1 MSYDISDLSLGGEI
15 MSDERKPSR
24 PQFRS
29 YLKQIDDFFEQTPLR
44 DVIADMNH
52 FFQKGNRLVTFPV
65 DLFEVEED
73 LIIKAEL
80 PGIQKEQLQV
90 EIQGEYLKIA
100 VKEDILGE
108 EVNESPNYYRRERT
122 MSEASR
128 VIKLPYPI
136 NKKQAKASY
145 QNGILEIRA
154 PKLPQQHD
162 ILSIE

>member
-1 MSYDISDLSLGGEI
+1 
-15 MSDERKPSR
+15 MSDEQKPSR

-52 FFQKGNRLVTFPV
+52 FFQKGNRLLTFPV
-65 DLFEVEED
+65 DLFEVGED
-73 LIIKAEL
+73 LVVKAEL
-80 PGIQKEQLQV
+80 PGVQKEQIQI
-90 EIQGEYLKIA
+90 EIQGEYLKIF
-100 VKEDILGE
+100 VKEEVLGE
-108 EVNESPNYYRRERT
+108 EIKESHNYYRRERAV
-122 MSEASR
+122 SEASR
-128 VIKLPYPI
+128 MIKLPYTI

-145 QNGILEIRA
+145 QDGILEIRA

>member
-1 MSYDISDLSLGGEI
+1 
-15 MSDERKPSR
+15 MSDEQKSSR
-24 PQFRS
+24 PPFRN

-52 FFQKGNRLVTFPV
+52 FFQKGNRLLTFPV
-65 DLFEVEED
+65 DLFEVGED
-73 LIIKAEL
+73 LVIKAEL
-80 PGIQKEQLQV
+80 PGVQKQQIQI
-90 EIQGEYLKIA
+90 EIQGEYLKIS

-108 EVNESPNYYRRERT
+108 EIKESHNYYRRERA

-128 VIKLPYPI
+128 MIKLPYTI

-145 QNGILEIRA
+145 QDGILEIRA